1 MSTATTSYID
11 VIDQLPPDSSLVL
24 HHITW
29 DKYEALLAAVGE
41 AKHLRISYD
50 DGNLQIMTLSSLH
63 ENYQSII
70 DHLLVLV
77 TLRRRIK
84 ILCFGSA
91 TIKAEEKGKGAE
103 PDLCYYV
110 QTAAVI
116 GKKKQL
122 DFGSDPPPDIVV
134 EVDLH
139 HDSFSKFPIF
149 AKFGIPEIWR
159 YDGNSLT
166 MYELEQGRYVEISA
180 SRSLPLL
187 TTALLTEFL
196 ERSKREDQYDTLLA
210 FEEWLSVQP

>member
-1 MSTATTSYID
+1 
-11 VIDQLPPDSSLVL
+11 
-24 HHITW
+24 
-29 DKYEALLAAVGE
+29 
-41 AKHLRISYD
+41 
-50 DGNLQIMTLSSLH
+50 MTLSSLN

-84 ILCFGSA
+84 ILSFGSA
-91 TIKAEEKGKGAE
+91 TIKAEQKGKGAE

-110 QTAAVI
+110 RTAAVI

-139 HDSFSKFPIF
+139 HSSLSKFPIF

-159 YDGNSLT
+159 YDGESFT
-166 MYELEQGRYVEISA
+166 MYELEQGRYIEISV
-180 SRSLPLL
+180 SRALPLL
-187 TTALLTEFL
+187 TAALLSEFL
-196 ERSKREDQYDTLLA
+196 DRSKQEDQYETLLA
-210 FEEWLSVQP
+210 FDEWLSAQP